1 MLELVGEYQYEAR
14 VPLLHHTVELR
25 LDGIERRL
33 DGAIVSS
40 AIVSSA
46 IVSSAIVS
54 SALIASSAAWP
65 RVYR

>member
-1 MLELVGEYQYEAR
+1 MLELVGECQYEAR

-46 IVSSAIVS
+46 
-54 SALIASSAAWP
+54 LIASSDASI
-65 RVYR
+65 